1 MKAKDSIHVVRCL
14 NRLKEKYKLST
25 KELKQLKDL
34 EECEVSSISFTEN
47 GGFDRRN
54 GEFYSED
61 RECNYKIRIKYRE
74 KDTDPEK
81 ILVLMPVYEVQ
92 HIKKPAFNRTPI
104 SR

>member
-1 MKAKDSIHVVRCL
+1 MKAKDSIHVARCL
-14 NRLKEKYKLST
+14 NRLKEKYKLNAT
-25 KELKQLKDL
+25 EVKQLKDL
-34 EECEVSSISFTEN
+34 EECEVTSIAFTEN

-54 GEFYSED
+54 GEFYPED

-81 ILVLMPVYEVQ
+81 ILVLMPVYELQ
-92 HIKKPAFNRTPI
+92 NIRKPILNRTPL